1 MKRATLTALPAAGI
15 TAIAEDLTDRLLA
28 CEPAPANLRAASQPK
43 PPSVAPRR
51 RAPRTKPQEAERT
64 GGANSGDSLEPALRA
79 AEQAVAAL
87 QLAARSE
94 PARYEVALRYRLD
107 SLAHHVQQVRDYV
120 AAAVA
125 R

>member
-1 MKRATLTALPAAGI
+1 MKRATLTALPASGLTTGAH
-15 TAIAEDLTDRLLA
+15 DLTDRLLNR
-28 CEPAPANLRAASQPK
+28 EPAVASSNTSSKPKRAA
-43 PPSVAPRR
+43 APRR
-51 RAPRTKPQEAERT
+51 RAARAEPP
-64 GGANSGDSLEPALRA
+64 AAPPVSQAAEDSFGPALRA

-107 SLAHHVQQVRDYV
+107 SLAHHVQQVRDYL
-120 AAAVA
+120 AASGS